1 MYSITQISTSTLPD
15 DFKVDEA
22 IKTKLVWALIHAHQL
37 NRVFVAH
44 NDSWKRL
51 ITIRDSVMTLLDGEL
66 NELVYIPV
74 TEHMGDLIAYIEED
88 NQLKEGDKVIIY
100 NNGVFEAEI
109 TCFKQITNRAIGVTL
124 NSELYFITRSD
135 ILFWQPQE

>member
-1 MYSITQISTSTLPD
+1 MYSITQISAATLPV
-15 DFKVDEA
+15 DFNIEKAVQ
-22 IKTKLVWALIHAHQL
+22 TKLNWAVIHAHQL
-37 NRVFVAH
+37 NRVFIAH

-51 ITIRDSVMTLLDGEL
+51 ITIRDNIITLLDTQL
-66 NELVYIPV
+66 NELVYIPI
-74 TEHMGDLIAYIEED
+74 TEHVLNFIAYIEEE

-100 NNGVFEAEI
+100 NNGVFEGEI

-124 NSELYFITRSD
+124 NSELYFVTRSD